1 MYVFDPSNVPKVL
14 KGLIGGK
21 IREGT
26 IATNWP
32 DILRSAATMVAGV
45 MPPSQLLRKFAAHPR
60 QHDLAIALR
69 EIGRIERTLF
79 IINWLLDA
87 DMQRRAQIGLNKGE
101 SHHAL
106 KNALRIGRQGEIRD
120 RTSEGQHYRMAGL
133 NLLAAIIIYWNTD
146 QLGKAV
152 ARRKRAGQNCSPEL
166 LAHIDGQN
174 LEWRA

>member
-1 MYVFDPSNVPKVL
+1 ML

>member
-1 MYVFDPSNVPKVL
+1 MFIEMFSMNDAVT
-14 KGLIGGK
+14 K
-21 IREGT
+21 ILMRVY
-26 IATNWP
+26 
-32 DILRSAATMVAGV
+32 RSAQPYV
-45 MPPSQLLRKFAAHPR
+45 P
-60 QHDLAIALR
+60 
-69 EIGRIERTLF
+69 EIGRVERTLF

-152 ARRKRAGQNCSPEL
+152 AQRKRTGQNCSPEL
-166 LAHIDGQN
+166 LAHISPLGWAHI
-174 LEWRA
+174 LITGEYRWPKH